1 VSAALAARPAELP
14 LCEGGVNVFHSL
26 RFGSLP
32 GEEACSPRLAEEEA
46 GAIEVRV
53 PFSFSP
59 A

>member
-1 VSAALAARPAELP
+1 
-14 LCEGGVNVFHSL
+14 VNVFHSL
-26 RFGSLP
+26 RFRSLP
-32 GEEACSPRLAEEEA
+32 GEDACSARLAEEEA